1 MNTHKTLRMGALGT
15 LVAVAVLTGCGR
27 DEPDTASSTVIT
39 PSSPSAPAGSSSSST
54 VTPGTSGYVGPG
66 DSTSTS
72 PSTSGSDTSTPPS
85 SSSSSSTSGSA
96 GGPGMSSSD
105 QPSTSPGTSGYVGG
119 SSSGSA
125 SDSGTSGSTAGSDT
139 DDMRNRS
146 GSGSSSGSSGD
157 TSSGTSGSGG
167 TTGNPVGPNS
177 SLDAADRPFRDV
189 AVRGAPDVGAAW
201 REAMGVRMIR
211 VADTQ
216 GDARKSGSG
225 SAGMGATPTNTDKMS
240 KKDKKFI
247 EKAAAGGMFE
257 VEAARLASEKA
268 SDPQVKA
275 FAAKLMD
282 HHQQANQEL
291 KQLADARGVMLPT
304 KLPSK
309 EQAMIDKLS
318 KAEGDKFDKEFLKTV
333 GLRDHK
339 EDIRTFENAQ
349 NETSDAE
356 LKSWIAKT
364 LPTLRTHLAEAQ
376 SMSGSGPKMQGYTGS
391 SSAQPSDASPTGSGQ
406 SGTTGSATDPA
417 SQGPT
422 GTGVGGSLGGSG
434 SSGSGAG
441 GGSGGGAA
449 GGAAGGN

>member
-15 LVAVAVLTGCGR
+15 LVAVAVLAGCGR
-27 DEPDTASSTVIT
+27 DEPDTTSNTTIT

-54 VTPGTSGYVGPG
+54 VSPGTSGYVGPG
-66 DSTSTS
+66 SDSSSSSSSTS
-72 PSTSGSDTSTPPS
+72 PSTSGSDTSPS
-85 SSSSSSTSGSA
+85 SSSSSSSGSA

-119 SSSGSA
+119 STSGSA
-125 SDSGTSGSTAGSDT
+125 SDSGTSGSAAGSDT
-139 DDMRNRS
+139 DEMRNR
-146 GSGSSSGSSGD
+146 SGSSSGSSGD
-157 TSSGTSGSGG
+157 TSSGTGGSGG

-177 SLDAADRPFRDV
+177 SLDPADRPFRDV
-189 AVRGAPDVGAAW
+189 AVTDKAAPGAAW
-201 REAMGVRMIR
+201 REALGVRMIR

-268 SDPQVKA
+268 SDPQIKA

-291 KQLADARGVMLPT
+291 KQIADARGVMLPT

-339 EDIRTFENAQ
+339 EDIRQFENAQ

-391 SSAQPSDASPTGSGQ
+391 SSSQPSEASPTGSGSSSG
-406 SGTTGSATDPA
+406 SGTTTGSGDDPA

-434 SSGSGAG
+434 SG
-441 GGSGGGAA
+441 GGSAGGSA